1 MYHVPKSRKLR
12 INSIE
17 EEIKTKE
24 QQLVKAKEKYEKI
37 ADEIL
42 ELQKKKEEAEAKK
55 IMEAFKKSGKSMSE
69 LMTYLFAL

>member
-1 MYHVPKSRKLR
+1 M
-12 INSIE
+12 
-17 EEIKTKE
+17 
-24 QQLVKAKEKYEKI
+24 

-55 IMEAFKKSGKSMSE
+55 IMEAFKKSGKSMSQ